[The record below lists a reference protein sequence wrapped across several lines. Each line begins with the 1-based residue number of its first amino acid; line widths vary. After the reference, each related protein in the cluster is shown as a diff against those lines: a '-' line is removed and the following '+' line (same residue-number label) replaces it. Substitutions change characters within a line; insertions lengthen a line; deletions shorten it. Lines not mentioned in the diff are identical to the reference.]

1 MKNHLHL
8 KPLAARLLVAV
19 MMCLPVWGSHT
30 LAQVAESYAVFDA
43 TTGTLTFKH
52 DTGKNADDFG
62 SVDN

>member
-30 LAQVAESYAVFDA
+30 LAQVAESYAVFD
-43 TTGTLTFKH
+43 
-52 DTGKNADDFG
+52 G
-62 SVDN
+62 SPDKPGGLSI